1 MESWQQLINT
11 ALLGTGRQA
20 LPELQASE
28 ALYDALLHIR
38 QDTENDREEVLLKSG
53 ALLMNFRQAGMMP
66 LELPE
71 ATITACLPESKPY
84 CHPDAVSSLT
94 QVLTLGSIA
103 LTRLWMEHC
112 ANAGCIVPPRL
123 LPILLEE
130 AKGNRKLRE
139 PLMACYGN
147 RGQWLAQLNPD
158 WQALLTT
165 DTIDI
170 AADAWTTGTLSQRS
184 EVLTK
189 MRETNREEGLRMLI
203 EIWKQENAATKA
215 ELMDCLRT
223 GLSAADIA
231 WLQEATTE
239 KSLKVKE
246 KAWKLLRRLPQ
257 SDIVQTYWQLI
268 KTAIQAVDGQLITS
282 DITLPLP
289 AEVYQSGIDKLPPS
303 AMNMTDETYQLQQL
317 VAHVPCSFFTAYL
330 EQDLATCLQWLTAA
344 GFEESL
350 LTAAIRFEEEAWI
363 IAILENTHTFYPD
376 VFHHAPPKVLEAY
389 ALRFVDKEGSGVIL
403 RMGAAKEEWGIT
415 FTQQVFRFIAM
426 HPYSYNMNFFLELA
440 HLLPVAILE
449 SDERSYFGD
458 ILYNQQAWK
467 NLRDK
472 LFELIRSKA
481 AMLQHF
487 HSSTQQ

>member
-20 LPELQASE
+20 LPELQTTA

-38 QDTENDREEVLLKSG
+38 QDNENDREEVLLKTG
-53 ALLMNFRQAGMMP
+53 ALLLNFRQAGMMP
-66 LELPE
+66 IVLPE
-71 ATITACLPESKPY
+71 ATMTACLPETKPY
-84 CHPDAVSSLT
+84 CHPDAVPPLT
-94 QVLTLGSIA
+94 QALTHGSIA
-103 LTRLWMEHC
+103 LTRYWMEHC
-112 ANAGCIVPPRL
+112 ANAGCIVPARV
-123 LPILLEE
+123 LPTLLEE

-139 PLMACYGN
+139 PLIACYGN
-147 RGQWLAQLNPD
+147 RGQWLANLNAD
-158 WQALLTT
+158 WHAMLPT
-165 DTIDI
+165 DTASI
-170 AADAWTTGTLSQRS
+170 AEDAWTTGTLPQRC

-189 MRETNREEGLRMLI
+189 VRETHPEEGRQLLI
-203 EIWKQENAATKA
+203 DTWKQENAATKA

-246 KAWKLLRRLPQ
+246 KAWKLLRRLPL

-268 KTAIQAVDGQLITS
+268 KTAIQAVNGQLITS
-282 DITLPLP
+282 DLTLPLP

-303 AMNMTDETYQLQQL
+303 AIKMTDETYQLQQL
-317 VAHVPCSFFTAYL
+317 VAHVPCSFFTTYL
-330 EQDLATCLQWLTAA
+330 EEDMPTCLQWLTAA

-363 IAILENTHTFYPD
+363 IAILENTNTFYPD
-376 VFHHAPPKVLEAY
+376 VFHHAPAKVLEAY
-389 ALRFVDKEGSGVIL
+389 ALRFVEKEGSSVIL
-403 RMGAAKEEWGIT
+403 RMGAAKEEWGLT
-415 FTQQVFRFIAM
+415 FTGQVFRFVAM

-449 SDERSYFGD
+449 VDEKSYFGD

-472 LFELIRSKA
+472 LFELIRCKA
-481 AMLQHF
+481 TILQQF
-487 HSSTQQ
+487 QITTQQ